1 MSNEMTT
8 ATKKTVPELD
18 GFNAFTNEVE
28 GDDDVNT
35 GSSIIQGTKLKY
47 LGRESGGSESRRLRA
62 RCSPPS
68 TC

>member
-18 GFNAFTNEVE
+18 GFNSFTNEVE
-28 GDDDVNT
+28 GYDNINT

-47 LGRESGGSESRRLRA
+47 LDRVGGSESRTLRA

-68 TC
+68 RC